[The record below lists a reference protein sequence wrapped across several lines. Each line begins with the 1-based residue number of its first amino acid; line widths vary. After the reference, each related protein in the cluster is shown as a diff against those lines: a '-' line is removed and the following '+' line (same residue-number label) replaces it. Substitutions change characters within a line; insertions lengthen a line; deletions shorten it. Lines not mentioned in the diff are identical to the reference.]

1 MLVSRRSFAAAAV
14 LLLLAGATAPA
25 AAQTA
30 TSAYKTAGEFYLA
43 YRAAFVKA
51 KTIDELTPWMSKMR
65 RDQIGKETPADRKEM
80 FDMIKAFDDRTNIK
94 VVKESAT
101 ATGAELQVEG
111 ISAESKAK
119 GTGVITL
126 VKEGAAWRVDRESW
140 KGGM

>member
-1 MLVSRRSFAAAAV
+1 MSRSRRALVACTAALVVALV
-14 LLLLAGATAPA
+14 TTGT
-25 AAQTA
+25 AQTA

-43 YRAAFVKA
+43 YRAAFVNA

-80 FDMIKAFDDRTNIK
+80 FDMIKMFDDRTNIK
-94 VVKESAT
+94 VVKESST

-126 VKEGAAWRVDRESW
+126 VKEGTAWRVDRESW

>member
-1 MLVSRRSFAAAAV
+1 VTRLVCAVVLILAVAAP
-14 LLLLAGATAPA
+14 G
-25 AAQTA
+25 AAQTP
-30 TSAYKTAGEFYLA
+30 TSTYKTGGEFYLA

-51 KTIDELTPWMSKMR
+51 TTIDELTPWMSKAR
-65 RDQIGKETPADRKEM
+65 RDQIAKETPADRQEM
-80 FDMIKAFDDRTNIK
+80 FDMIKMFDDRTNIK

-111 ISAESKAK
+111 VSAESKAK

-126 VKEGAAWRVDRESW
+126 VREGPAWRVDRESW

>member
-1 MLVSRRSFAAAAV
+1 MPVVRHTPVACTLALVVALVAV
-14 LLLLAGATAPA
+14 G

-30 TSAYKTAGEFYLA
+30 TSTYKTAGEFYLA

-51 KTIDELTPWMSKMR
+51 TTIDELTPWMSKAR

-80 FDMIKAFDDRTNIK
+80 FEMIKMFDDRTNIK

-111 ISAESKAK
+111 ISAESKSK

-126 VKEGAAWRVDRESW
+126 MKEGGAWRIDRESW

>member
-1 MLVSRRSFAAAAV
+1 MPVSRCTHLACTAALVVALAAA
-14 LLLLAGATAPA
+14 G

-30 TSAYKTAGEFYLA
+30 TSTYKTAGEFYLA

-101 ATGAELQVEG
+101 ASGAELQVEG

-126 VKEGAAWRVDRESW
+126 VKEGTAWRVDRESW

>member
-1 MLVSRRSFAAAAV
+1 VTRLVCAAV
-14 LLLLAGATAPA
+14 LILAVASPG
-25 AAQTA
+25 AAQTP
-30 TSAYKTAGEFYLA
+30 TSTYKTAGEFYLA

-51 KTIDELTPWMSKMR
+51 TTIDELTPWMSKTR
-65 RDQIGKETPADRKEM
+65 RDQIAKETPADRKEM
-80 FDMIKAFDDRTNIK
+80 FEMIKMFDDRTNIK

-111 ISAESKAK
+111 ISAESKSK

-126 VKEGAAWRVDRESW
+126 MKEGTAWRVDRESW

>member
-1 MLVSRRSFAAAAV
+1 MTRLVCAAV
-14 LLLLAGATAPA
+14 LILAVASPG
-25 AAQTA
+25 AAQTP
-30 TSAYKTAGEFYLA
+30 TSTYKTAGEFYLA

-51 KTIDELTPWMSKMR
+51 TTIDELTPWMSKTR
-65 RDQIGKETPADRKEM
+65 RDQIAKETPADRKEM
-80 FDMIKAFDDRTNIK
+80 FEMIKMFDDRTNIK

-111 ISAESKAK
+111 ISAESKSK

-126 VKEGAAWRVDRESW
+126 MKEGTAWRVDRESW

>member
-1 MLVSRRSFAAAAV
+1 MPASRPTIVACTAALVVA
-14 LLLLAGATAPA
+14 LATSS

-30 TSAYKTAGEFYLA
+30 TSTYKTAGEFYLA

-51 KTIDELTPWMSKMR
+51 MTIDELTPWMSKMR

-80 FDMIKAFDDRTNIK
+80 FEMIKAFDDRTNIK
-94 VVKESAT
+94 VVKESST

-126 VKEGAAWRVDRESW
+126 VKEGTAWRVDRESW

>member
-1 MLVSRRSFAAAAV
+1 MTRLVCAVVLILAVAAP
-14 LLLLAGATAPA
+14 G
-25 AAQTA
+25 AAQTP
-30 TSAYKTAGEFYLA
+30 TSTYKTGGEFYLA

-51 KTIDELTPWMSKMR
+51 TTIDELTPWMSKAR
-65 RDQIGKETPADRKEM
+65 RDQIAKETPADRQEM
-80 FDMIKAFDDRTNIK
+80 FDMIKMFDDRTNIK

-111 ISAESKAK
+111 VSAESKAK

-126 VKEGAAWRVDRESW
+126 VREGPAWRVDRESW